1 MLEIKNLT
9 GGYVHVPVLKDVSF
23 TVESGQLVGLIGL
36 NGAGKSTT
44 INEIIGLLTPYS
56 GSININGLTLQEDAT
71 SYRKQIGYIPETP
84 SLYEELTL
92 REHIETVAMAYGIEQ
107 KMAFD
112 RVESLLKMFRLDQKL
127 DWFPV
132 HFSKGMKQKV
142 MIICAYAVDPSLYI
156 VDEPFLGL
164 DPVAIADLIQLL
176 ADEKAKGKSILMST
190 HVLDSAEKMCDG
202 FVILHKG
209 QIRAKGTLDELRST
223 FGDEKASLN
232 DIYMTLTEEETA

>member
-23 TVESGQLVGLIGL
+23 IVESGQLVGLIGL

-56 GSININGLTLQEDAT
+56 GEIKINGLTLREDAT
-71 SYRKQIGYIPETP
+71 NYRKQIGYIPETP
-84 SLYEELTL
+84 SLYEK
-92 REHIETVAMAYGIEQ
+92 VAFE
-107 KMAFD
+107 
-112 RVESLLKMFRLDQKL
+112 RVEPLLKMFRLDQKL

-142 MIICAYAVDPSLYI
+142 MIICAFVVDPSLFI

-164 DPVAIADLIQLL
+164 DPLAIADLIQLL
-176 ADEKAKGKSILMST
+176 EVEKQKGKSILMST
-190 HVLDSAEKMCDG
+190 HVLDSAEKMCDA
-202 FVILHKG
+202 FIILHKG
-209 QIRAKGTLDELRST
+209 EVRAQGNLQQLREA
-223 FGDEKASLN
+223 FDMPEASLN
-232 DIYMTLTEEETA
+232 DIYLALTKEEDL